1 MVGAQST
8 EVQKN
13 SGPIPTGETCCPFMI
28 TPMVTMKLVSEKLVS
43 EKPASERAT
52 RTGWTGLVACLVQL
66 TANGM
71 LEFADKPERLE
82 RSIGEMITTT
92 ATIRS

>member
-28 TPMVTMKLVSEKLVS
+28 TPMVTMKLVSEK
-43 EKPASERAT
+43 PASEQAT